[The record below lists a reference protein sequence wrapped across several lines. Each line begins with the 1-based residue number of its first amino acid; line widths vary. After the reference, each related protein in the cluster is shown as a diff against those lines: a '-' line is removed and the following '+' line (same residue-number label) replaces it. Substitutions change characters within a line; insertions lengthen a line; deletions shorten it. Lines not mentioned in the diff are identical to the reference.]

1 MTKRRVIVMGSSVS
15 MSLIAALQLAAN
27 RNSTAGEFEVIVHD
41 GSTGGSALEP
51 PHDITRGLDYLV
63 GVKEPRALMKEAKPP
78 RWKNDN
84 HRATQQRH
92 NYKGKK

>member
-1 MTKRRVIVMGSSVS
+1 MTKRRVIVLGSSVS
-15 MSLIAALQLAAN
+15 VSLIAALQLAAN
-27 RNSTAGEFEVIVHD
+27 RNSTAGDYEVVVND
-41 GSTGGSALEP
+41 GSTGGSSLEP
-51 PHDITRGLDYLV
+51 PTDITRGLADLV
-63 GVKEPRALMKEAKPP
+63 GAAESRQVRPDRKPP